1 MKPLKMV
8 MIGVFLTVTAFGG
21 VFLLNNDK
29 AAAAEQQATMKEGAK
44 IVVTYF
50 RGNVRCAT
58 CINLEAYSDEA
69 VEQGFP
75 QEIAN
80 GTVEFKTVNI
90 DEEDNRHFVKD
101 YQLVSRAVVIS
112 KMENGKE
119 VKWKNLDMIWHLV
132 GNKEKF
138 LDYIKTETKNMM
150 EGKS

>member
-1 MKPLKMV
+1 MKS
-8 MIGVFLTVTAFGG
+8 INISIIIVFLKLMAFGG
-21 VFLLNNDK
+21 GFLIHIDN
-29 AAAAEQQATMKEGAK
+29 AVAGGQQVTKGGAK

-101 YQLVSRAVVIS
+101 YQLVSRSVVVSRI
-112 KMENGKE
+112 ENGKE
-119 VKWKNLDMIWHLV
+119 IKWKNLDMIWHLV
-132 GNKEKF
+132 GDKEKF
-138 LDYIKTETKNMM
+138 MAYIKAETKKMM

>member
-1 MKPLKMV
+1 MKSFNMSV
-8 MIGVFLTVTAFGG
+8 IAAFLLVTAFGG
-21 VFLLNNDK
+21 GGLLNTDN
-29 AAAAEQQATMKEGAK
+29 AAAAEQQATKGGAK

-50 RGNVRCAT
+50 RGDIRCAT

-75 QEIAN
+75 EEIAN

-101 YQLVSRAVVIS
+101 YQLDSRSVVVSRI
-112 KMENGKE
+112 ENGKE
-119 VKWKNLDMIWHLV
+119 IKWKNLDMIWHLV

-138 LDYIKTETKNMM
+138 MAYIKAETKNMM